1 MDVIDFDTLDATI
14 ETERVGS
21 PPMIRVDEV
30 DPDRIDVST
39 FAVTTHAKTL
49 SPTPRSDSA
58 AP

>member
-1 MDVIDFDTLDATI
+1 
-14 ETERVGS
+14 
-21 PPMIRVDEV
+21 MIRIDEV

-49 SPTPRSDSA
+49 SPTLRSDSA